1 MTYTQNNSLA
11 VLTKNIEI
19 LNSPLD
25 KDRKR
30 DIAILDIT
38 ETLDNE
44 KKKMTDVLEILF
56 DINVNNMDILKNNVI
71 DIIKF
76 LNKSVN

>member
-30 DIAILDIT
+30 DIVVLDIT

-44 KKKMTDVLEILF
+44 KK
-56 DINVNNMDILKNNVI
+56 
-71 DIIKF
+71 
-76 LNKSVN
+76 